1 VRRLS
6 VRRALLFALL
16 ILVVVSVCVAA
27 AIFLLYGPT
36 LACVRAATGPARPGT
51 SGRIVHSGG
60 RARCALLHVPP
71 SANLS
76 QPRPLV
82 ISLHGFQSKPEL
94 HRFLTGWDDLA
105 GQYGFLVAYPQ
116 GSSFPLRWNANA
128 SANIPQVDDV
138 QFLADLI
145 ATIGE
150 VAAVDPARVYVSG
163 FSNGGQMAH
172 RVACELAD
180 KVAAV
185 GIVAG
190 WGAVLPENC
199 EPSRPVP
206 LIAFFGTADR
216 QGDIGGGTSYVTP
229 LMAWAFNL
237 RRGEHTYPPLG
248 EWIDGWVERNGCDQ
262 VPEPLPQRGDA
273 RGVAFA
279 GCDEGADVV
288 LYTIE
293 GGGHTWPGGP
303 SLPFN
308 GKTSRDIDASATMWD
323 FFSRFS
329 LRQDP

>member
-1 VRRLS
+1 MFNRRLFLG
-6 VRRALLFALL
+6 ALV
-16 ILVVVSVCVAA
+16 ILVVVSVCTAA
-27 AIFLLYGPT
+27 GIFLLYGPT
-36 LACVRAATGPARPGT
+36 LACVRAATGPAEPGT
-51 SGRIVHSGG
+51 SGRIVYSGG
-60 RARCALLHVPP
+60 RARCVLLHVPP
-71 SANLS
+71 SADVS
-76 QPRPLV
+76 RPRPLV

-94 HRFLTGWDDLA
+94 HRFLTRWDDLA
-105 GQYGFLVAYPQ
+105 DQHGFLVAYPQ
-116 GSSFPLRWNANA
+116 GSSFPLRWNANPN
-128 SANIPQVDDV
+128 ANIPQVDDV
-138 QFLADLI
+138 QFMADLI
-145 ATIGE
+145 ATIAD

-199 EPSRPVP
+199 APSRPVP

-216 QGDIGGGTSYVTP
+216 QGDIGGGVSRVNP
-229 LMAWAFNL
+229 LVAWAFNL
-237 RRGEHTYPPLG
+237 RPGAHTYPPLA
-248 EWIDGWVERNGCDQ
+248 EWIGGWTQRNGCDQ
-262 VPEPLPQRGDA
+262 VAQPLPQRGDA

-279 GCDEGADVV
+279 GCEEGADVL
-288 LYTIE
+288 LYTIQ

-308 GKTSRDIDASATMWD
+308 GKTSRDIDASATMWA

-329 LRQDP
+329 LPQNP